1 MILAWSETGFG
12 QILYLW
18 DKRNKKTLQS
28 KGSSRTECK
37 FCIVSSPAHG
47 GSGLGVMHQEVV
59 HSYGTGHSLSLH
71 CGRLWRVLGRWL
83 MHSESMHEAISV
95 SYCPLPLK
103 EPSPAQLRSGQVS
116 KGSERLC
123 HWLGGLLQTAGVCAS
138 WIIPPRSLD
147 WVPQSCADDARFTAC
162 CVVVTLGNAATA
174 LVLPI
179 WTDPA
184 DYMCLT
190 SSFRVSL
197 ALSG

>member
-103 EPSPAQLRSGQVS
+103 EPSSAQVRYPREVR
-116 KGSERLC
+116 GSVIGWEGFCRQLGSVPPGSYLPEVWTGFPRAVQMMRGSL
-123 HWLGGLLQTAGVCAS
+123 HAVWLS
-138 WIIPPRSLD
+138 P
-147 WVPQSCADDARFTAC
+147 
-162 CVVVTLGNAATA
+162 
-174 LVLPI
+174 
-179 WTDPA
+179 
-184 DYMCLT
+184 
-190 SSFRVSL
+190 
-197 ALSG
+197 